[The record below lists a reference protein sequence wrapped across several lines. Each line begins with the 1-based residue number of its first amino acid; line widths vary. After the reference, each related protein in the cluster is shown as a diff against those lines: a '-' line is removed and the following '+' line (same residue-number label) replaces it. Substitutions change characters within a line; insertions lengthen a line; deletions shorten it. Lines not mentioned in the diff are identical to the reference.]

1 MTDSEMYGDR
11 IFSLLTSSVTRLGE
25 ILPLWQNFKIICATF
40 KSFIYYLAKLWTYFG
55 NIIYYWANLHPYKW
69 PNIENSLA
77 IWSRCNDK
85 HKENINIT
93 PFSRMARR
101 RATRN
106 PRPWRRQA
114 LRLGRGDGRRMGGR
128 PCRKPEVRISPRMRQ
143 VAHADDRQPVA
154 QG

>member
-69 PNIENSLA
+69 PNIENSPA

-85 HKENINIT
+85 HKENINNND
-93 PFSRMARR
+93 PFF
-101 RATRN
+101 
-106 PRPWRRQA
+106 
-114 LRLGRGDGRRMGGR
+114 
-128 PCRKPEVRISPRMRQ
+128 
-143 VAHADDRQPVA
+143 
-154 QG
+154 